1 MNYTVGQIVS
11 ALAIIAGVIASLS
24 AILAVIGKFWKW
36 ISKKE
41 YSPILEEINK
51 MEARI
56 MGKMIENDTEINRKI
71 DKLTQDINNL
81 DISECK
87 DVIVSYISSIEDGA
101 FIDPSFEERAYEAM
115 ERYTN
120 VLHRNSYIHKRWTEV
135 VEKQG
140 NKE

>member
-51 MEARI
+51 MEIRI

-71 DKLTQDINNL
+71 DKLTQDVNNL

-101 FIDPSFEERAYEAM
+101 LL
-115 ERYTN
+115 THHLKN
-120 VLHRNSYIHKRWTEV
+120 VLMKLWKDILMFYIKILISIRDGQ
-135 VEKQG
+135 KL
-140 NKE
+140 

>member
-11 ALAIIAGVIASLS
+11 ALAIIAGAIASLS

-41 YSPILEEINK
+41 CSPILEEMSK
-51 MEARI
+51 METRI

-87 DVIVSYISSIEDGA
+87 DVIVSYIAAIEDGA
-101 FIDPSFEERAYEAM
+101 SIDPSFEERAYEAM

-120 VLHRNSYIHKRWTEV
+120 VLHQNSYIHKRWTEV